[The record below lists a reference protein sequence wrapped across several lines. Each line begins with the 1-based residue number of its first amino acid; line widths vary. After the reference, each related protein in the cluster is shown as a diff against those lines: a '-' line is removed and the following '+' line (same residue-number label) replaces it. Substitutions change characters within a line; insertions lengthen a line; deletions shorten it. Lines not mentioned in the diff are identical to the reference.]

1 MNARGRRGACPGL
14 SVPMPTGDGLLVRLM
29 PTEPIAPAAFARFC
43 AAARQHGNGTIEI
56 SARGSLQVR
65 GLTPGS
71 APLFAAAV
79 ADLKIVAREGVQVI
93 AGPLFDEADTHLD
106 IAHVTSQ
113 LRRAIEHAQ
122 LALSPKVSVVVDGD
136 GGLHLDAVHADIR
149 LRAIGPPQQ
158 PRFHIGLGG
167 DGATAAWPG
176 AIAPDDAVEVV
187 LSLLRVLAAHGPTTR
202 AADILHDNN
211 VAAFRAVLPSAI
223 APAEPPPQRTAA
235 EMIGL
240 HPLRDG
246 TSAVGIGLAFGHA
259 HADALAEI
267 ARLAAALRART
278 VRPAPDRALLLIG
291 VAAPEAIELTAAAD
305 QLGFVV
311 GADDPRRRIAA
322 CPGAPACTSGL
333 IAARAIA
340 TSLAPA
346 LAAHLPSGPGVAVHI
361 SGCAKGCAHPAPA
374 ALTMVGTA
382 RGCAIIRDGSASAT
396 PAHHVDP
403 AHLAAEIARLATP
416 ASEAAH
422 G

>member
-14 SVPMPTGDGLLVRLM
+14 SAPMPTGDGLLVRLM

-65 GLTPGS
+65 GLTPRS
-71 APLFAAAV
+71 APMFAAAV
-79 ADLKIVAREGVQVI
+79 ADLEIIAQEGVQVI
-93 AGPLFDEADTHLD
+93 TGPLFDEAGPHLG
-106 IAHVTSQ
+106 IAGVTLE
-113 LRRAIEHAQ
+113 LRRAPEHAQ
-122 LALSPKVSVVVDGD
+122 LVLSPKVSVVVDGD
-136 GGLHLDAVHADIR
+136 GGLHLDAVPADIR
-149 LRAIGPPQQ
+149 LRATGPAQQ
-158 PRFHIGLGG
+158 PRFCIGLGG
-167 DGATAAWPG
+167 NGTTAAWLG
-176 AIAPDDAVEVV
+176 SIAPGDAVEVV
-187 LSLLRVLAAHGPTTR
+187 LGLLRILAAHGPTAR
-202 AADILHDNN
+202 AADILRSNDV
-211 VAAFRAVLPSAI
+211 VAFHSVLDPAI
-223 APAEPPPQRTAA
+223 APAAPPPRRTPA
-235 EMIGL
+235 EMVGL

-246 TSAVGIGLAFGHA
+246 TSAVGIGLAFGHV
-259 HADALAEI
+259 HADPLAEI
-267 ARLAAALRART
+267 TRLAAAHGARS

-291 VAAPEAIELTAAAD
+291 VAAPDAIELTAAAD

-311 GADDPRRRIAA
+311 RAGDPRRRIAA
-322 CPGAPACTSGL
+322 CPGAPACTFGL

-374 ALTMVGTA
+374 ALTVVGTA